1 MEDLTDFC
9 WVLALLGNELPE
21 TNFLSPFALPCG
33 PGESNGDTEGSS
45 ARTPDELVVAVALRF
60 WLLALYSP

>member
-21 TNFLSPFALPCG
+21 TNFLPAFRFALG
-33 PGESNGDTEGSS
+33 PGVSKEGSS
-45 ARTPDELVVAVALRF
+45 TRTSHELVVAVALRF
-60 WLLALYSP
+60 RLLALDSP

>member
-9 WVLALLGNELPE
+9 WVLPLLENELPE

-60 WLLALYSP
+60 RLLALDSP